1 MLMRICRLAF
11 AAAFVWSALVE
22 IVEAVAWRQFN
33 MELDGDWYLILSG
46 SSFAALG
53 EFIRQYASPLSV
65 ALLAFVL
72 LVLLALVLSFRTS
85 RRLFAVVLALSAGY
99 VGWRVHVLGSIK
111 VWKPLYV
118 AFDTVRG
125 ARLYAQIGEAGAW
138 TPERAA
144 ATRTLPDGATNYV
157 FVIGESMTSYRLSFY
172 GYAKH
177 TTPEL
182 EALGDQLAKL
192 GPVWSPSPYT
202 VLSLPGL
209 FIRDGVSAPVRFRQ
223 AGYETFFVGS
233 HHRWARY
240 CSVESS
246 VFAACEHKVYLSEVR
261 KGEHLYDEMLLP
273 YVKEMTSGTRPFVLF
288 VHIMGSHFK
297 PCDRVPTDFTCEE
310 GLDDYDRSIR
320 YTDKVLAE
328 IVSLLPP
335 RTVLYYVSDHG
346 ESVDCEGWRDMRSKA
361 LRTVP
366 VFAYPAEAVCTR
378 IDSVADFAAL
388 WYNLSK

>member
-297 PCDRVPTDFTCEE
+297 PCDRVPADFTCEE

-366 VFAYPAEAVCTR
+366 VLAYPAEAVCTR

>member
-1 MLMRICRLAF
+1 MMRLCRLAF
-11 AAAFVWSALVE
+11 AVAFVWSALVE
-22 IVEAVAWRQFN
+22 IAEAVARRQFN
-33 MELDGDWYLILSG
+33 MELDGDWYLLLSG

-53 EFIRQYASPLSV
+53 EFVRQYALPLSV

-99 VGWRVHVLGSIK
+99 VGWRAWSLGSVK
-111 VWKPLYV
+111 LWKPLYV

-125 ARLYAQIGEAGAW
+125 ARQYAQIGEAGAW

-144 ATRTLPDGATNYV
+144 ATRSLPDGATNYV

-177 TTPEL
+177 TTPAL
-182 EALGDQLAKL
+182 EALGDRLAKL

-223 AGYETFFVGS
+223 AGYETFFVGT

-261 KGEHLYDEMLLP
+261 RGEFLYDEMLLP
-273 YVKEMTSGTRPFVLF
+273 YVKEMTSGKRPFVLF
-288 VHIMGSHFK
+288 VHIMGSHFN
-297 PCDRVPTDFTCEE
+297 PRDRVPADFACEE

-328 IVSLLPP
+328 IISLLPP
-335 RTVLYYVSDHG
+335 RTVLYYVPDHG
-346 ESVDCEGWRDMRSKA
+346 ESVDREGWRDMRSKA

-366 VFAYPAEAVCTR
+366 VLAYPAEAVCTR
-378 IDSVADFAAL
+378 IGSVAEFAAL